1 MLRFPGVC
9 VCPRRGSSEGPVG
22 IRRFDPCAAGEA
34 LRLEE
39 SMSLSPRTRRELVQ
53 KKLIGASLRQLTVL
67 ERLRRVQEE
76 QQAVPSPTSVAA
88 AAAAAAARAAV
99 QDTVRGDF
107 ARVRA
112 AVLAGVEVRPRRGEG
127 EPGKGAPAGLLVR
140 SGASGSPAS
149 GSEDSDG
156 GSAPAEHGSQ
166 TDLSAGSIFL
176 TRLPTAM
183 TNRRG
188 GDRQQKSSRH
198 RPAASAASRAAASVT
213 PEGAAARTALLRRL
227 HAAIDGS
234 YQVLLEAAA
243 ERRAGVCGGRGA
255 GLRLGQHVGPPELLD
270 CLRAWLYVR

>member
-1 MLRFPGVC
+1 M
-9 VCPRRGSSEGPVG
+9 
-22 IRRFDPCAAGEA
+22 
-34 LRLEE
+34 
-39 SMSLSPRTRRELVQ
+39 Q

-156 GSAPAEHGSQ
+156 GSAP
-166 TDLSAGSIFL
+166 
-176 TRLPTAM
+176 TAM

>member
-1 MLRFPGVC
+1 M
-9 VCPRRGSSEGPVG
+9 
-22 IRRFDPCAAGEA
+22 
-34 LRLEE
+34 
-39 SMSLSPRTRRELVQ
+39 Q

-188 GDRQQKSSRH
+188 GDRQQ
-198 RPAASAASRAAASVT
+198 
-213 PEGAAARTALLRRL
+213 GAAARTALLRRL